1 MNDRF
6 LTKSLRIAKTEY
18 IKWLRNP
25 RMLIGG
31 ILGLLIML
39 ALAVLGE
46 SALLTPAN
54 LLAFELVWLVPGL
67 LISEWTRAV

>member
-1 MNDRF
+1 M
-6 LTKSLRIAKTEY
+6 
-18 IKWLRNP
+18 
-25 RMLIGG
+25 IGG

-46 SALLTPAN
+46 SALLTPVN